1 MGSVPLFSQ
10 QLLAGARNC
19 VIDVGGVTEG
29 KRVLILNLVD
39 HLFWPT
45 DELVVQV
52 LAAVAQE
59 AGAEVD
65 VLWTMGGRSG
75 MDKGYWDAVPPIT
88 LGAIQAADIVISNT
102 KRIMRPQKAVREAMF
117 QRGVVWVRNMAT
129 TAQQLSSEWAR
140 FPLDLSD
147 EIGKRVG
154 DRLDR
159 GTSWRVTHPNGT
171 DISGDIGEIA
181 AVGVGLER
189 HGVYWRKEGK
199 YRIFPQGVHAPV
211 TASKANG
218 VIVIEWMLPMQ
229 ARYLR
234 VPETRFNEPVR
245 VIVENNRMVNFEG
258 GREAQ
263 MFRRFY
269 ESLVPYLGEEAW
281 NLCGWHTGIN
291 PKARVYESPELFPE
305 AWSEGPHN
313 HPNALHFHM
322 GGSMTKEYPY
332 DFMWHVSCFVG
343 EKATAYIDGEKLY
356 DRGHLTVLDD
366 PELQALAATYGDA
379 SQLLFEVPLRD

>member
-1 MGSVPLFSQ
+1 MNSVQLFSQ
-10 QLLAGARNC
+10 QLLTGARNC
-19 VIDVGGVTEG
+19 VIDVGGVQEG

-52 LAAVAQE
+52 LASVAQQ

-154 DRLDR
+154 DRLDQ

-171 DISGDIGEIA
+171 DISG
-181 AVGVGLER
+181 
-189 HGVYWRKEGK
+189 
-199 YRIFPQGVHAPV
+199 
-211 TASKANG
+211 
-218 VIVIEWMLPMQ
+218 
-229 ARYLR
+229 
-234 VPETRFNEPVR
+234 
-245 VIVENNRMVNFEG
+245 
-258 GREAQ
+258 
-263 MFRRFY
+263 
-269 ESLVPYLGEEAW
+269 
-281 NLCGWHTGIN
+281 
-291 PKARVYESPELFPE
+291 
-305 AWSEGPHN
+305 
-313 HPNALHFHM
+313 
-322 GGSMTKEYPY
+322 
-332 DFMWHVSCFVG
+332 
-343 EKATAYIDGEKLY
+343 
-356 DRGHLTVLDD
+356 
-366 PELQALAATYGDA
+366 
-379 SQLLFEVPLRD
+379 